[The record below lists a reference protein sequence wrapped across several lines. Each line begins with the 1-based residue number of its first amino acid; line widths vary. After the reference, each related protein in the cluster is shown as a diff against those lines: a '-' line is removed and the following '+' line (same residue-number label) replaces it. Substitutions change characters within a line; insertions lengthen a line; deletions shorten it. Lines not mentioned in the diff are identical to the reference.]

1 MKKQLQSVAVGVA
14 EGNNANQQ
22 IVSQLKELQTQFV
35 EMIHHQD
42 DKLEKVPLFL
52 PSSCIVLLFH
62 LSLSVSVCLTSSQGL
77 SMLKN
82 FVVNVNTRTCPT
94 TFVLIPTPPPNPEE
108 GSRGIFKKMSVL
120 YEAARSPEKTIVDM
134 LQDKYHIALICEVC
148 HCPPD
153 RSLWY
158 VVTEPKEIAGHI
170 LPLAQVGLR
179 LVNDL
184 NRLSSLGRLFG
195 FPTPVLPES
204 ALEAGREF
212 LTELG
217 RGSLSDFTE
226 ILKVMAEARQK
237 DPQNETPTSS
247 STSDSSLSM
256 GEMGFRIREFS
267 RFLNEKDPDRV
278 WANLSPRVNEKGD
291 LCYACPACCQVAEGG
306 SEENKS

>member
-1 MKKQLQSVAVGVA
+1 
-14 EGNNANQQ
+14 
-22 IVSQLKELQTQFV
+22 
-35 EMIHHQD
+35 
-42 DKLEKVPLFL
+42 
-52 PSSCIVLLFH
+52 
-62 LSLSVSVCLTSSQGL
+62 
-77 SMLKN
+77 MLKN
-82 FVVNVNTRTCPT
+82 CVVNVNTRTCPT
-94 TFVLIPTPPPNPEE
+94 TFILIPTPPPNPEE
-108 GSRGIFKKMSVL
+108 GSRGFFEKMSAL

-148 HCPPD
+148 HHPPD
-153 RSLWY
+153 QSLWY
-158 VVTEPKEIAGHI
+158 EVRDPKEIAGHI

-217 RGSLSDFTE
+217 QGSLSEFTE
-226 ILKVMAEARQK
+226 LLKLAETRQK
-237 DPQNETPTSS
+237 DPQNETLTSS
-247 STSDSSLSM
+247 SDSDSSPLSM
-256 GEMGFRIREFS
+256 GGMGFCIREFS
-267 RFLNEKDPDRV
+267 RFLNKIDPDRI

-291 LCYACPACCQVAEGG
+291 LCYACRACCQVAEGG